1 MRSDFA
7 EGSAVVYENSGS
19 SVDLPCPVLCF
30 LTLDDTTDGL
40 LCFVVVAT
48 GPDLSLAKRNAAIGL
63 ALKLF
68 FLTPRM
74 TVLLSDMDGF
84 DIGTTLF
91 DGLID
96 LTEGFLS
103 TVHLHVVDLAI
114 GETADLVDVPR
125 NDLGLSMGEIADL
138 AVKPRED
145 LELVEIRRIGTITG
159 LARPDVTGSF
169 DEVTDVRDE
178 VEPLTDFFLV
188 TG

>member
-1 MRSDFA
+1 MVHIKNPPSI
-7 EGSAVVYENSGS
+7 
-19 SVDLPCPVLCF
+19 VDLPCPVLCF

-48 GPDLSLAKRNAAIGL
+48 GPELSLVMRDTATGL

-74 TVLLSDMDGF
+74 TVLLSNMDGF
-84 DIGTTLF
+84 DLGTTLF
-91 DGLID
+91 AGFID

-103 TVHLHVVDLAI
+103 TVRLHVVDLAI
-114 GETADLVDVPR
+114 GETADLVDGPR
-125 NDLGLSMGEIADL
+125 NDLSLSMGERIDL
-138 AVKPRED
+138 PVKPRED

-159 LARPDVTGSF
+159 LARPDVTGPF

-178 VEPLTDFFLV
+178 VEPLTDGFLV

>member
-1 MRSDFA
+1 MVHKNPPSI
-7 EGSAVVYENSGS
+7 
-19 SVDLPCPVLCF
+19 VDLPCPVLCF

-40 LCFVVVAT
+40 LCLVVVAT
-48 GPDLSLAKRNAAIGL
+48 GVDLSLATHDAATGL

-74 TVLLSDMDGF
+74 TVLLSDIDGF
-84 DIGTTLF
+84 DLGTTLF

-96 LTEGFLS
+96 LTEGFLA
-103 TVHLHVVDLAI
+103 TVRLVDLSI
-114 GETADLVDVPR
+114 GEIADLVDKPR
-125 NDLGLSMGEIADL
+125 EDLDLSMGKTADL

-145 LELVEIRRIGTITG
+145 LELVEIRRMGTITG
-159 LARPDVTGSF
+159 LARPAVTRSF

-178 VEPLTDFFLV
+178 VGPLTDGFLV